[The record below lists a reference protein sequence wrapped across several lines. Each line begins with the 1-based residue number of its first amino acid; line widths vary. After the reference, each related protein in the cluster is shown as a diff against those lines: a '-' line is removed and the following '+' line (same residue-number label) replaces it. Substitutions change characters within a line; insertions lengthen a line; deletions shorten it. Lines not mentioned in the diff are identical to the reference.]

1 MATAGAVLVID
12 DDRNMRDVVAAVL
25 EAEGYDV
32 RCAENGAQAL
42 AILHGPKPG
51 AILLDLAMPVMS
63 GWELLDAV
71 RCDGE
76 LERIPIMVVSA
87 MRAPAGVPHLA
98 KPLSPEDLIAAVD
111 RICQR

>member
-1 MATAGAVLVID
+1 MVIPGPVLIVD
-12 DDRNMRDVVAAVL
+12 DDRDMRDTVTAVL

-42 AILHGPKPG
+42 ALMHGPKPG
-51 AILLDLAMPVMS
+51 VIVLDLLMPVMS

-71 RCDGE
+71 QGDRE
-76 LERIPIMVVSA
+76 LARIPVVVLSA

-98 KPLSPEDLIAAVD
+98 KPVSSDDLVATVD
-111 RICQR
+111 RVCGR